1 MISKVCDLTT
11 DEVTKVMSDTGMSY
25 LEAVDYLEDRHMQE
39 EYNKQ
44 MDALEEEWQASQE
57 IKREREDIGDYDW

>member
-25 LEAVDYLEDRHMQE
+25 LEAVDYLEDRHLKE
-39 EYNKQ
+39 EYDKQ
-44 MDALEEEWQASQE
+44 MDELEEEWQASRE
-57 IKREREDIGDYDW
+57 IQREREDIGDYDW

>member
-25 LEAVDYLEDRHMQE
+25 LEAVDYLEDRHLKE
-39 EYNKQ
+39 EYDKK
-44 MDALEEEWQASQE
+44 MDELEEEWQASRE
-57 IKREREDIGDYDW
+57 IQREREDIGDYDW